1 MGEGSYEPVS
11 VSQDAC
17 TGSLSPNQHC
27 YWRGK
32 FTAGSDGTK
41 AEAILQLTY
50 PGNVV
55 KLQQTVNGALRVVV
69 DTSVDHSFP
78 SVKRVKVEN
87 ASAKVI
93 TDLTISKTDSQ
104 NAFTVYDGKNGTTPV
119 GPWCTSTTC
128 TARCGTTLAAKGNT
142 GDTCYIYLHAKDNV
156 GISSSATLGTLT
168 VSSQAVD
175 ETVNLNLKNQ
185 AVLYVGGSFIDST
198 SGFRYLAK
206 YDGNTWHNLGTGP
219 IPFSAAIRSLA
230 VDSQGRVYA
239 GGWFTNGSN
248 QYVAEYDGNTWHN
261 LGTGPIPFNGAIASL
276 VFDHQGKLYAGGW
289 FTDGSNQYVAEYDGH
304 IWRKLGTGPT
314 VSPFNAQIESLVI
327 GNQGRLYVG
336 GNFTDGNGKQYVAE
350 YNAGTWTNLNSGAS
364 VPSFNNDV
372 ISMVVDSQGKL
383 YVGGDF
389 TDGSGNQ
396 YAAEYTGGTWKDL
409 GGAFNAPIDSLAVD
423 SQGKLYAG
431 GNFFDGNGRYVAEC
445 NGETW
450 TNLNSGPSAPSFN
463 QIIRALTV
471 DSQDKLYVGGKFTDG
486 SGNQYVAEYA
496 NNSWQNVGS
505 GPILSPF
512 NDNIYALKISHLLS
526 VTL

>member
-276 VFDHQGKLYAGGW
+276 VFDHQGKLYTGGW
-289 FTDGSNQYVAEYDGH
+289 FTDGSN
-304 IWRKLGTGPT
+304 
-314 VSPFNAQIESLVI
+314 
-327 GNQGRLYVG
+327 
-336 GNFTDGNGKQYVAE
+336 QYVAE

-423 SQGKLYAG
+423 NQGKLYAG
-431 GNFFDGNGRYVAEC
+431 GNFFDGNGRYVAEY